1 VETQKSG
8 LFDSKMKIVG
18 LTGGIGSGK
27 SAVLSVFSSLG
38 VPCYQSDSSAKKL
51 MHQDSELINQIKA
64 LFGDDLYEGEKLNR
78 GKLAEVVF
86 ADKSKLESLNAI
98 VHPRVKEDFQLFLS
112 QQNADYV
119 IKEAAILFETGG
131 AEDCDVTILVTAP
144 EDLRIERVMKREKS
158 KVELIKS
165 RMRHQWSDEKKIPM
179 ADYVINNIDWDK
191 TLKKVEEIHQKL
203 VRIK

>member
-1 VETQKSG
+1 
-8 LFDSKMKIVG
+8 MKIVG

-27 SAVLSVFSSLG
+27 SAVLSIFSSQG

-51 MHQDSELINQIKA
+51 MQQDPELINQIKA
-64 LFGDDLYEGEKLNR
+64 LFRDDLYEGEKLNR

-158 KVELIKS
+158 KVEHIKS

-203 VRIK
+203 VRVK

>member
-1 VETQKSG
+1 
-8 LFDSKMKIVG
+8 MKIVG

-51 MHQDSELINQIKA
+51 MHQDPELINQIKA

-86 ADKSKLESLNAI
+86 DDKSKLESLNAI
-98 VHPRVKEDFQLFLS
+98 VHPRVKQDFQLFLS
-112 QQNADYV
+112 QQNAYYV
-119 IKEAAILFETGG
+119 IKEAAILFETGE
-131 AEDCDVTILVTAP
+131 AEHCDVTILVTAP
-144 EDLRIERVMKREKS
+144 EDIKIERVMKREKS
-158 KVELIKS
+158 KEEDIKS
-165 RMRHQWSDEKKIPM
+165 RMLHQWSDEKKTPM

-191 TLKKVEEIHQKL
+191 TLKKVEEIHQKI
-203 VRIK
+203 VHIK

>member
-27 SAVLSVFSSLG
+27 SAVLSIFSSQG

-51 MHQDSELINQIKA
+51 MHQDPELINQIKA

-86 ADKSKLESLNAI
+86 SDKSKLESLNAI

-158 KVELIKS
+158 KVEHIKS

-203 VRIK
+203 VRVK